1 MENKVEVVLDFV
13 DEVNQLIFKLHNGE
27 KKLNLESDNSDE
39 IKKIFLAIIE
49 ELEQRKIQLEFKIGE
64 SFDESKNK
72 LFLDASKEYIEKLNE
87 EISELE
93 EDEIL
98 KEIRKKKD
106 V

>member
-1 MENKVEVVLDFV
+1 MENKLDVVLDFV

-27 KKLNLESDNSDE
+27 KKLNLESDDSDE

-64 SFDESKNK
+64 NFDESKNK
-72 LFLDASKEYIEKLNE
+72 LFLDASKEYIDRLNA
-87 EISELE
+87 EIAELE

-98 KEIRKKKD
+98 KEIRMKKD